1 MTIEFKI
8 TVAVKIDG
16 KKKSPAKTT
25 KGKTQ
30 NQSQTAVIINQK

>member
-8 TVAVKIDG
+8 TLKIDG

-25 KGKTQ
+25 KGKS
-30 NQSQTAVIINQK
+30 QSQSQSTVIINQK